1 MSIKFVKSSKDFEG
15 YLKNNTHLVLNF
27 TASWCGPCQAIKP
40 VIDQAYGQ
48 FQNVEIVRIDLD
60 SQRELA
66 SKYNITSVPTF
77 VFLET
82 GKEVDRIQGANPQAL
97 ITKLQEFN
105 TKANGQKRRG
115 NGTASED
122 LITQNSSLK
131 DIKPLIPKNFEILN
145 ATIDY
150 SGYEVL
156 NCLPLY
162 KDSKTKHVV
171 SLDNTEKSAVISDS
185 DSQLLF
191 YIPFLNIS
199 KIYSILVKVK
209 STKTYKEVDES
220 ALDVDS
226 DDSDEIQP
234 PNLIKVWCN
243 TQSILSF
250 DEASADTSA
259 PHIEKVSTND
269 EEQWLNTKFKFVR
282 FQNVQNLTIFVDGED
297 EDYHTVI
304 EKIVIVGVNG
314 ESKEQGKINQ
324 IDDE

>member
-1 MSIKFVKSSKDFEG
+1 M
-15 YLKNNTHLVLNF
+15 
-27 TASWCGPCQAIKP
+27 
-40 VIDQAYGQ
+40 
-48 FQNVEIVRIDLD
+48 
-60 SQRELA
+60 
-66 SKYNITSVPTF
+66 
-77 VFLET
+77 
-82 GKEVDRIQGANPQAL
+82 
-97 ITKLQEFN
+97 
-105 TKANGQKRRG
+105 
-115 NGTASED
+115 
-122 LITQNSSLK
+122 
-131 DIKPLIPKNFEILN
+131 
-145 ATIDY
+145 
-150 SGYEVL
+150 
-156 NCLPLY
+156 Y

-171 SLDNTEKSAVISDS
+171 SLDNTDKSAVISDS

-226 DDSDEIQP
+226 DDLDEIQP

-269 EEQWLNTKFKFVR
+269 EEQWLDIKFKFVR

>member
-1 MSIKFVKSSKDFEG
+1 M
-15 YLKNNTHLVLNF
+15 
-27 TASWCGPCQAIKP
+27 
-40 VIDQAYGQ
+40 
-48 FQNVEIVRIDLD
+48 
-60 SQRELA
+60 
-66 SKYNITSVPTF
+66 
-77 VFLET
+77 
-82 GKEVDRIQGANPQAL
+82 
-97 ITKLQEFN
+97 
-105 TKANGQKRRG
+105 
-115 NGTASED
+115 
-122 LITQNSSLK
+122 
-131 DIKPLIPKNFEILN
+131 
-145 ATIDY
+145 
-150 SGYEVL
+150 
-156 NCLPLY
+156 
-162 KDSKTKHVV
+162 
-171 SLDNTEKSAVISDS
+171 
-185 DSQLLF
+185 
-191 YIPFLNIS
+191 
-199 KIYSILVKVK
+199 K

-250 DEASADTSA
+250 DEASVDTSA

-269 EEQWLNTKFKFVR
+269 EEQWLNIKFKFVR

>member
-1 MSIKFVKSSKDFEG
+1 M
-15 YLKNNTHLVLNF
+15 NF
-27 TASWCGPCQAIKP
+27 TASWCGPCKAIKH
-40 VIDQAYGQ
+40 VVDQAYGQ
-48 FQNVEIVRIDLD
+48 FQGVEIVRIDLD

-66 SKYNITSVPTF
+66 SKYSITSVPTF
-77 VFLET
+77 VFIET

-97 ITKLQEFN
+97 ISKLQEFN

-115 NGTASED
+115 NGTTTEE

-131 DIKPLIPKNFEILN
+131 DIKPLIPENFEVLN
-145 ATIDY
+145 ATIDF

-162 KDSKTKHVV
+162 KDSKAKHVV
-171 SLDNTEKSAVISDS
+171 SLGGTDASADKSAVISDS

-209 STKTYKEVDES
+209 STKTYKEVEENT
-220 ALDVDS
+220 LNVDS
-226 DDSDEIQP
+226 DDLDEIQP

-250 DEASADTSA
+250 DEASADANA
-259 PHIEKVSTND
+259 PHVEKLSNND
-269 EEQWLNTKFKFVR
+269 EDQWFNIKFKFVR

-304 EKIVIVGVNG
+304 EKIVIVGVN
-314 ESKEQGKINQ
+314 SKSEEQ
-324 IDDE
+324 